1 VDLIQIFNTTKPII
15 GVVHLLPLPTSAR
28 WGGSLTTVIERA
40 EQEATALAA
49 GGVHGIILE
58 NFFDTPFTK
67 DKVDPAVISAMTLI
81 VDRIKNLVVIP
92 VGINLLRNDSIGAMA
107 IASTIDAQ
115 FIRVNA
121 LTGIMTTDQGF
132 IEGNAHQLLRYR
144 KELGANVI
152 ILADVL
158 VKHARPL
165 DTINLT
171 DAVKDT
177 VEKGLAD
184 GIVLSGWSESSPP
197 SIEDLKL
204 AATVAEG
211 IPIFVGSGANSNN
224 ISNLMNV
231 ADGVIVARSLKRHGK
246 ISDPIDPIRVAQ
258 FIEVTKQN
266 IYLQEKLDYSSS

>member
-1 VDLIQIFNTTKPII
+1 
-15 GVVHLLPLPTSAR
+15 
-28 WGGSLTTVIERA
+28 
-40 EQEATALAA
+40 
-49 GGVHGIILE
+49 
-58 NFFDTPFTK
+58 
-67 DKVDPAVISAMTLI
+67 MTLI

-107 IASTIDAQ
+107 IASTMDAQ

-144 KELGANVI
+144 KELGANVV

-171 DAVKDT
+171 DAVRDT

-184 GIVLSGWSESSPP
+184 GIILSGWSEDSPP
-197 SIEDLKL
+197 SIDDLKL
-204 AATVAEG
+204 ATTVAEG

-224 ISNLMNV
+224 IGKLMNV
-231 ADGVIVARSLKRHGK
+231 ANGVIVARSLKRYGK

-258 FIEVTKQN
+258 FIEATKRN
-266 IYLQEKLDYSSS
+266 IGS